1 MAQTRRVGDGRR
13 AQRPSG
19 QAFNALDVA
28 ILSSHLSAGVES
40 IEEIPRTT
48 DYMTA
53 TSRLH
58 HVGPGRIKQWG
69 LSHSAS
75 RKISRESLIN
85 AAIHMRRAHGIRQF
99 ACRWDGQRHSPGL
112 TIQHR
117 DHNRPGVDV
126 SRIDGLQ
133 ERIRRAE
140 ALFFDGLTR
149 NFPMLDQVLPAL
161 TDDHLTID
169 RACIN
174 VLWSQV
180 GDRPVRWAPVDGA
193 SILPVTIWADMM
205 VATKARPGA
214 SEWERWDVA
223 QRSTYLTHGIDLRDV
238 HYVQID
244 ASRGI
249 FPISWLRDSD
259 LLVGIANPS
268 TDMTRQ
274 GYGLS
279 PCEASWVA
287 SSMYLFGI
295 NYVLDFF
302 KNATGGMLGTIKG
315 VPVENAKA
323 FVDGLRTQYTGSHR
337 QHLTPFFVTENA
349 GAEIDF
355 KAMRGANAQQME
367 YAETIHQAVMLC
379 AAFYAEDPSNINIQ
393 QRGPGSGAALSEP
406 NRDQEQSLKR
416 SEGLINNIRFLC
428 RSLFTPLVQMLDPD
442 LCVVPCGIDDKK
454 EEAEVELRKSR
465 VQTWMSIDEA
475 RIEEGKKPFG
485 EEWSKYPAPQAAVM
499 FNQMANLQMQQ
510 AQQQMGLGQPGP
522 PGQGGDEDD
531 EGDGGQS
538 QGGPGDDDD
547 QKSPP
552 EHLRLGGDDRDGN
565 DGRPG
570 GPTEPTEPET
580 GKAVLTV
587 EWSA

>member
-19 QAFNALDVA
+19 HAFNALDVA

-174 VLWSQV
+174 VLWSRAGRRGV
-180 GDRPVRWAPVDGA
+180 HPARDHLGGHDG
-193 SILPVTIWADMM
+193 
-205 VATKARPGA
+205 R
-214 SEWERWDVA
+214 
-223 QRSTYLTHGIDLRDV
+223 
-238 HYVQID
+238 
-244 ASRGI
+244 
-249 FPISWLRDSD
+249 
-259 LLVGIANPS
+259 
-268 TDMTRQ
+268 
-274 GYGLS
+274 
-279 PCEASWVA
+279 
-287 SSMYLFGI
+287 
-295 NYVLDFF
+295 
-302 KNATGGMLGTIKG
+302 
-315 VPVENAKA
+315 
-323 FVDGLRTQYTGSHR
+323 
-337 QHLTPFFVTENA
+337 
-349 GAEIDF
+349 
-355 KAMRGANAQQME
+355 
-367 YAETIHQAVMLC
+367 HQ
-379 AAFYAEDPSNINIQ
+379 
-393 QRGPGSGAALSEP
+393 
-406 NRDQEQSLKR
+406 
-416 SEGLINNIRFLC
+416 
-428 RSLFTPLVQMLDPD
+428 
-442 LCVVPCGIDDKK
+442 
-454 EEAEVELRKSR
+454 
-465 VQTWMSIDEA
+465 
-475 RIEEGKKPFG
+475 
-485 EEWSKYPAPQAAVM
+485 
-499 FNQMANLQMQQ
+499 
-510 AQQQMGLGQPGP
+510 GP
-522 PGQGGDEDD
+522 PGG
-531 EGDGGQS
+531 
-538 QGGPGDDDD
+538 
-547 QKSPP
+547 
-552 EHLRLGGDDRDGN
+552 LRVGAMGRRAAVDVPDARHRPA
-565 DGRPG
+565 GRPLR
-570 GPTEPTEPET
+570 PD
-580 GKAVLTV
+580 
-587 EWSA
+587 